1 MFRLITWVAL
11 GVVLLAGFAFLDRTG
26 GWILQR
32 DAALR
37 QFEDSDVPA
46 LALQATGALSPVI
59 GVCLVALWLG
69 VGAVLFHRHG
79 SDPSRQNMS
88 RAALIAIGGCCLA
101 SAGCYR
107 PYQPVQLEVIDTS
120 ETAFLLPLTGDL
132 KQQDAFASEEYL
144 QQNLVSTKQVQI
156 PFRWLQTDYYW
167 CGLGAARG
175 KWVPSMRLVKVD
187 RAPVTREWTADEHSG
202 TSSKNEAIWVMT
214 SDSVCFSTGW
224 TCTAR
229 IASTEDAV
237 KFLFNYPSGSLAEV
251 MDREIRAKIQTEF
264 GLEVTDRP
272 MDELRMKATPVF
284 RRTTEAVEEF
294 FKTRGI
300 TITNIGISGGYVY
313 QDAKIQETLNK
324 VFQSQQMKLTAIAET
339 EAQEQSNKAVM
350 LKAEGLADA
359 ARAKAQGE
367 AEAIKLVADAKAY
380 EIEKAKEN
388 LEAYMALKRIEL
400 EKSKL
405 ERWDGKFPEYYM
417 GSGGQGPELLLQ
429 VPALTRKE

>member
-1 MFRLITWVAL
+1 MFRLVAWVVS
-11 GVVLLAGFAFLDRTG
+11 GVILFTAFEFVERSAGYVLPRN
-26 GWILQR
+26 
-32 DAALR
+32 AALH
-37 QFEDSDVPA
+37 QFDDSDAP
-46 LALQATGALSPVI
+46 LMALQASNELAPLIAAILVAVWLGIGALLFCRRGI
-59 GVCLVALWLG
+59 CL
-69 VGAVLFHRHG
+69 R
-79 SDPSRQNMS
+79 RQDVP
-88 RAALIAIGGCCLA
+88 RAALMLVAALCLTT
-101 SAGCYR
+101 AGCYR

-120 ETAFLLPLTGDL
+120 ETAFLLPLMGDL
-132 KQQDAFASEEYL
+132 RQQDAFASEEYL

-156 PFRWLQTDYYW
+156 PFRWVQTGYYW
-167 CGLGAARG
+167 FGLGATNG

-187 RAPVTREWTADEHSG
+187 RAPVTREWTADAHSG

-284 RRTTEAVEEF
+284 KRTTECVEAF

-324 VFQSQQMKLTAIAET
+324 VFQAQQMKLTAIAET

-359 ARAKAQGE
+359 ARAKAEGE

-405 ERWDGKFPEYYM
+405 ERWDGKFPEYFM
-417 GSGGQGPELLLQ
+417 GGGHGPEFLLQ
-429 VPALTRKE
+429 VPAVTQKQ